1 MVKTSKTQVEQDEI
15 NVLDALEQHSKESI
29 DEIAKSCGFSRQKVS
44 RIIKNLEKNNVI
56 WGYPP
61 ITEDGTSNLKQ
72 FILLVKRKTIPFD
85 DDYKKEL
92 IFDKLDSYSP
102 NVKVENISITHGE
115 YDGFVTFYAKDILC
129 AKKLVG
135 EIFTRI
141 GKYFERYVLLETL
154 FPIRK
159 QGLKNPNMK
168 ELVEYL

>member
-1 MVKTSKTQVEQDEI
+1 MVKTSKTQAEQDEI

-29 DEIAKSCGFSRQKVS
+29 DEIAKICGFSRQKVS

-61 ITEDGTSNLKQ
+61 ITEDGARNLKQ

-129 AKKLVG
+129 AKKLVS
-135 EIFTRI
+135 EISTKI

-159 QGLKNPNMK
+159 QGLKNPKMK